1 MADNQYIPQAMAYQ
15 DLERL
20 QFSRNLRANPED
32 YSAYVNERVE
42 KLTDEIYN
50 RKRAAFQKAHIDLA
64 RYMDLDH
71 NANFYKERAGD
82 VDRLTDAIV
91 ANNDSIKQKLER
103 DNAVSRRQFEI
114 NEWYNQNKLET
125 LFFLQVFFIVS
136 MLMACVIYLQK
147 TGTLTTQT
155 ASLITILLCVVVAAI
170 GVYRYYYTRR
180 IRDARL
186 WHRRHFP
193 KGRAPKAPPKCP
205 GGSNGVLA
213 NLDELIPEGVA
224 KCAAQA
230 AGNLGNAEQNFEK
243 WQDELEKNMA
253 DYQTSGKPPKSLFGK
268 SGSLGGM
275 VCDQLDTSR
284 Q

>member
-1 MADNQYIPQAMAYQ
+1 
-15 DLERL
+15 
-20 QFSRNLRANPED
+20 
-32 YSAYVNERVE
+32 
-42 KLTDEIYN
+42 
-50 RKRAAFQKAHIDLA
+50 
-64 RYMDLDH
+64 MDLDH

-82 VDRLTDAIV
+82 VDRLTDAMA
-91 ANNDSIKQKLER
+91 ANNETIKQKLVR

-147 TGTLTTQT
+147 TSAVTTQT

-186 WHRRHFP
+186 WHRRHFA
-193 KGRAPKAPPKCP
+193 KPKAPKMPPKCA
-205 GGSNGVLA
+205 GGSTVLA

-224 KCAAQA
+224 ACAAQA
-230 AGNLGNAEQNFEK
+230 LGNLGNAEQSFEK
-243 WQDELEKNMA
+243 WQTELEQNMA
-253 DYQTSGKPPKSLFGK
+253 DYQTSGKPPKSVFGK
-268 SGSLGGM
+268 AGSLGGL

>member
-20 QFSRNLRANPED
+20 QFSKNLRANPGD

-82 VDRLTDAIV
+82 VDRLTDAMS
-91 ANNDSIKQKLER
+91 ANNKSIEQKLIR

-147 TGTLTTQT
+147 TGVLTTQT
-155 ASLITILLCVVVAAI
+155 ASLITILLCLIVAAL

-186 WHRRHFP
+186 WHRRYFP
-193 KGRAPKAPPKCP
+193 KGKTPKAPPACP
-205 GGSNGVLA
+205 GGSNTLT
-213 NLDELIPEGVA
+213 NLQELIPEGVA

-230 AGNLGNAEQNFEK
+230 AGNLGNAESNFEK
-243 WQDELEKNMA
+243 WQDELQKNMA

-268 SGSLGGM
+268 AGSLGGL
-275 VCDQLDTSR
+275 VCDGLDTSR